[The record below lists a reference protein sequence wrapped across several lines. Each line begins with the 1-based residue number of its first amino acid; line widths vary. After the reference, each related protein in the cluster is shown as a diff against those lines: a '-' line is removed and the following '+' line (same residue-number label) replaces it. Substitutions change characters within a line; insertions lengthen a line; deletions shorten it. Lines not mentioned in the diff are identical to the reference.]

1 MEPGKARWLAL
12 TLPALLGLDFATKQ
26 WARGLD
32 VGEQVYL
39 SGGWLSLTHVENPF
53 VAFSLPVPLPL
64 VVAVGLAAV
73 AVISWT
79 WLRLPANARLAS
91 AALGV
96 LGAGVLGNLVDR
108 LHDGTVTDM
117 VRMGW
122 WPVFN
127 VADVAL
133 IAGMGLWI
141 AAEGVQRRV
150 AVREACSVVGDRRRV
165 PLDPPY
171 GSAVMEMVPK
181 RLSWRT

>member
-1 MEPGKARWLAL
+1 MELGKVQWLAL
-12 TLPALLGLDFATKQ
+12 TLPALLGFDLATKQ
-26 WARGLD
+26 WARGLEI
-32 VGEQVYL
+32 GEQVFL
-39 SGGWLSLTHVENPF
+39 SGWLSLTHVENPF

-79 WLRLPANARLAS
+79 WLRLPVDACLAS

-108 LHDGTVTDM
+108 LHDGSVTDM
-117 VRMGW
+117 VRVGW

-133 IAGMGLWI
+133 IAGMALWI
-141 AAEGVQRRV
+141 GAEWVQRPV
-150 AVREACSVVGDRRRV
+150 AVREEPERV
-165 PLDPPY
+165 Q
-171 GSAVMEMVPK
+171 
-181 RLSWRT
+181 